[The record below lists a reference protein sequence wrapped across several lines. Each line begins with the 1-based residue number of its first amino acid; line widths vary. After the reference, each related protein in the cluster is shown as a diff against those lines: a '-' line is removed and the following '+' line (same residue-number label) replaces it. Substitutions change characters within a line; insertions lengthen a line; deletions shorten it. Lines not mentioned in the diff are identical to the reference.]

1 MKLSFLNK
9 RFTIVLASLVIGL
22 FIGFKVSN
30 SQFRREK
37 GSFLNNAMAQSSGQM
52 AGSQSVNS
60 SSSQNLTPEQRNQMI
75 NQTREII
82 EKAKKNPQDVEA
94 QLEAANQFLE
104 IGRPEQ
110 SLQFL
115 QQAYNVRPD
124 DSRTLAGMA
133 MAYFLMEKF
142 DETIEWSKRSIA
154 QEKDNPGANFLLIA
168 SYIRTNKNL
177 DEAERL
183 INKLEAD
190 NMKPELIA
198 RAREELKAV
207 RSSNLGKGRSALDHG
222 PEDAK
227 KRDAVGK

>member
-1 MKLSFLNK
+1 MKLAFLNK
-9 RFTIVLASLVIGL
+9 RFTIVLVSLILGL
-22 FIGFKVSN
+22 FIGFKWAN
-30 SQFRREK
+30 SQYRGVK
-37 GSFLNNAMAQSSGQM
+37 GASLKNAGAQASGQM

-75 NQTREII
+75 NQTRMII
-82 EKAKKNPQDVEA
+82 EKAKNSPQDVEA
-94 QLEAANQFLE
+94 QLEAADQFLE
-104 IGRPEQ
+104 IGRPEE

-115 QQAYNVRPD
+115 QQAYKVRPD
-124 DSRTLAGMA
+124 DPRTLAGMG
-133 MAYFLMEKF
+133 MAYFMMGRF
-142 DETIEWSKRSIA
+142 DETIDWSKRSIA
-154 QEKDNPGANFLLIA
+154 LEKDNPGANFLLIA

-207 RSSNLGKGRSALDHG
+207 RSSNSGKGRSVLEHG

-227 KRDAVGK
+227 KREAVGK